1 MFKIIII
8 IFFFLN
14 LSPKVFAEFKKSDPY
29 TLEIYELYDDCIY
42 EFKKPYKLTINYSLG
57 DYTNLPENFRLS
69 KLKCNLIYKEF
80 INNELSS
87 KKKLDFNKEVN
98 NAILNNEIPE
108 DNIYLKIY
116 LDYHLDIIQLSED
129 LNEKKK
135 SFIEIEKNYLKKTNI
150 KINEEAAHITGA
162 LGWLYNID
170 KDFFNFKK
178 SFNYLSDAVKYT
190 KNKYNLKYYRN
201 NLGVIY
207 DQNRYGN
214 SSKKK
219 NNKNAFRL
227 YKLAAEDGLHYSY
240 GNIAKFYVLGLGGIK
255 KDYEKAITNYKLARI
270 ASYGDDNFS
279 DLAILFQKK
288 RVPNNFSEYI
298 FWLEEYLIKKQDS
311 EVFQQIAW
319 FLDEN
324 EKKKTTQ
331 LDYIEMYK
339 WQYLCHKLCKN
350 YGDKERA
357 LSEMKIL
364 SQINLTNLEIEEAM
378 LKAENWKNKYW
389 NKPVQNYEFGINETK
404 DKTLVDMI
412 KGALL
417 RK

>member
-14 LSPKVFAEFKKSDPY
+14 LSSKVFAEFNKSDPY
-29 TLEIYELYDDCIY
+29 TLEIYVLYDECVDK
-42 EFKKPYKLTINYSLG
+42 FKKPHRLTINYDLE
-57 DYTNLPENFRLS
+57 DYANLSEYFRLS
-69 KLKCNLIYKEF
+69 TLKCNLIYKEY
-80 INNELSS
+80 INNEFSS
-87 KKKLDFNKEVN
+87 KKKVDFNKEVN
-98 NAILNNEIPE
+98 SAILNNEISK

-116 LDYHLDIIQLSED
+116 LDYHLNIIRVSED

-150 KINEEAAHITGA
+150 KINEETAHITGA

-170 KDFFNFKK
+170 KDFFDFKK
-178 SFNYLSDAVKYT
+178 SFNYLSDAIKYT
-190 KNKYNLKYYRN
+190 KNEYNLKYYRN

-207 DQNRYGN
+207 DQDRYGN

-240 GNIAKFYVLGLGGIK
+240 GNLGKFYILGLGGIK
-255 KDYEKAITNYKLARI
+255 KDYAKAITNYKLARI
-270 ASYGDDNFS
+270 ATNGDDNFS
-279 DLAILFQKK
+279 DLAILLQKK

-298 FWLEEYLIKKQDS
+298 FWLEEYLIKKQDP

-324 EKKKTTQ
+324 EREKNTQ
-331 LDYIEMYK
+331 LVYKESYK
-339 WQYLCHKLCKN
+339 WQYLCHKLCNN
-350 YGDKERA
+350 YSDRERA
-357 LSEMKIL
+357 LSEMEIL
-364 SQINLTNLEIEEAM
+364 SQINLTNLEVEEAI
-378 LKAENWKNKYW
+378 LKAKNWKDKHW
-389 NKPVQNYEFGINETK
+389 NKPVQNYEIVINELK
-404 DKTLVDMI
+404 DKTLVNMI
-412 KGALL
+412 KGVLL